1 LSIKY
6 HYYIIIVINISE
18 SMSRYKHLSGFEAMA
33 IGAADAPLGP
43 DAVRAAFAKAAVS
56 QEEQLPAVLLVEIP
70 QVRQARRFPHTFL
83 TKQRDDLPRQAWDR
97 RVRETVLKTAGAFC
111 AAPQWWR
118 DDELRRPGRDAFHLH
133 RSENASLLRCHCM
146 LETIILPRQARDK
159 HREST
164 QTRDALHLHRIRSGV
179 AHGWGEAL
187 GGTAGATVKS
197 IWPSTGRFSVSAP
210 PISRFEKIRMPDL
223 DRSFAKP
230 NLRLLLLLLF
240 AATTGLWWSELR

>member
-1 LSIKY
+1 
-6 HYYIIIVINISE
+6 
-18 SMSRYKHLSGFEAMA
+18 MA

-70 QVRQARRFPHTFL
+70 QVRQARRFPRSFL

-111 AAPQWWR
+111 AAPQWRR

-133 RSENASLLRCHCM
+133 RSEDASLLRCHFI

-164 QTRDALHLHRIRSGV
+164 QTRDALHLHRIWSGV

-187 GGTAGATVKS
+187 GGTAGAPLTFES
-197 IWPSTGRFSVSAP
+197 IRPSTGRFSVSAP